1 MKGLFFEHIGSQL
14 GAYMNFGDRYIW
26 KLPKEVLDDNNENF
40 DINNKSI
47 KFLVRKKSRGEDSDY
62 YEFTIETIGKS

>member
-1 MKGLFFEHIGSQL
+1 MITTKIS
-14 GAYMNFGDRYIW
+14 I
-26 KLPKEVLDDNNENF
+26 K
-40 DINNKSI
+40 NKSI